1 MTLSKVKKLIADQLG
16 VSADSISENS
26 DLINELNADSLDI
39 VQMLISL
46 ENEFNIEFN
55 DDEIKVVKTI
65 GDVVKFI
72 DSRKA

>member
-1 MTLSKVKKLIADQLG
+1 MTLSKVKKMIADQLG

-46 ENEFNIEFN
+46 ENEFDVEFN
-55 DDEIKVVKTI
+55 DDEIKVVKTV

>member
-16 VSADSISENS
+16 ISADSISENS

-46 ENEFNIEFN
+46 ENEFDIEFN